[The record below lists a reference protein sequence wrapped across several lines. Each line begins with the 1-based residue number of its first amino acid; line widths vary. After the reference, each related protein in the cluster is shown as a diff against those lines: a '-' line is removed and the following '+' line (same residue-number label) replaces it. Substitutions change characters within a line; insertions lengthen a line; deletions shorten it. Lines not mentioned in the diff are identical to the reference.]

1 VQIHGTAADTE
12 HAPTLAARLFMENA
26 MRAALRV
33 FAFIAVFFWA
43 WPSLATAQPVSPPP
57 NPQQNF
63 TPGELVSAGQQFFGT
78 VSRGLAS
85 VIETAVSQWGLPNGY
100 VLGEE
105 GGGAFFGGLRYG
117 EGMLYTKNAGDLKV
131 YWQGPSLGWDFGG
144 DGARR
149 MILVYRLPAT
159 TAIYERFGGISG
171 SAYFIG
177 GFGMTALTANNTVL
191 VPIRSGLGLRLGA
204 NVGYLKFTPQS
215 TWNPF

>member
-1 VQIHGTAADTE
+1 
-12 HAPTLAARLFMENA
+12 MENA

-33 FAFIAVFFWA
+33 FALIAVFFWA
-43 WPSLATAQPVSPPP
+43 WPSLAAAQPVSPAP
-57 NPQQNF
+57 NQQQNF
-63 TPGELVSAGQQFFGT
+63 TAGELVSAGQQFFGT

-85 VIETAVSQWGLPNGY
+85 VIETAVGQWGLPNGY

-144 DGARR
+144 DGART
-149 MILVYRLPAT
+149 MMLVYRLPAT

>member
-1 VQIHGTAADTE
+1 VQVPGTATEVAETE
-12 HAPTLAARLFMENA
+12 HAPTFAARLFMENA

-33 FAFIAVFFWA
+33 FALFAMFFWA
-43 WPSLATAQPVSPPP
+43 WPSLAAAQPVSPAP
-57 NPQQNF
+57 NQQQNF
-63 TPGELVSAGQQFFGT
+63 TAGELVSAGQQFFGT

-85 VIETAVSQWGLPNGY
+85 VIETAVSRWGLPNGY

-144 DGARR
+144 DGART
-149 MILVYRLPAT
+149 MMLVYRLPAT
-159 TAIYERFGGISG
+159 AAIYERFGGTSG

-204 NVGYLKFTPQS
+204 NVG
-215 TWNPF
+215 